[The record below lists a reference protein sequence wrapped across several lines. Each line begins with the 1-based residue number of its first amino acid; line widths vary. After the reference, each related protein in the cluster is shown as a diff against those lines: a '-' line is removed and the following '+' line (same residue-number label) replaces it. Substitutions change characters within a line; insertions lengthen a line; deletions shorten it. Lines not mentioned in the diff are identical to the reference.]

1 MGWTRRSGR
10 IARERRRPCL
20 ELLETRQMLSL
31 AMAHPASGGSYNP
44 DGSTNFDQIIGAS
57 ATRSA
62 FHVDG
67 TGQSVAVID
76 TGVDYNNP
84 TLGSGFGSGHKVV
97 AGVDFTGSPNG
108 VLPTWQHG
116 TGVAGLIAGNSS
128 SYTGVAPGADIVAL
142 RVFGDNNSGSF
153 GEIANALDWVVQHHS
168 DYNVTAVNLSVADGG
183 NYSSNI
189 FANSGVGRQ
198 ITKAVSQLEVLNI
211 PVVVAAGN
219 SFDGKTQGIG
229 FPSIVPNTFSVTA
242 TDGNDQVASSAQ
254 RLGSALGGV
263 SAVKLAAPGVGI
275 TAPSGDSATTTEDGS
290 SFATP
295 QVTGSIVLLQQM
307 YENAYHTLPTIAV
320 LEQLLHQG
328 AVTVHD
334 GVTNLEISRLDV
346 LNSATILSQQIANSG
361 SGTGTGTGTGG
372 GTTSTGG
379 TVTGTPPPT
388 TPTGGTPAPT
398 TPTGGTGTITG
409 TGSTISTGT
418 TTGTTG
424 STGSTNV
431 ELTQVF
437 VNGVS
442 IGSYSTA
449 DLKAKYPGLF
459 AFLKGPAT
467 TLRIW
472 AHSGFKVNLGPA
484 PAASPPI
491 VKHPARGGSHTI
503 QVSTKTGGKVIPVV
517 HHVATHKKSNPISS
531 FFANLFHF

>member
-1 MGWTRRSGR
+1 
-10 IARERRRPCL
+10 
-20 ELLETRQMLSL
+20 MLSV
-31 AMAHPASGGSYNP
+31 ATAHPAGGGNYNS

-62 FHVDG
+62 FKVDG

-84 TLGSGFGSGHKVV
+84 ALGGGLGAGHKVV

-116 TGVAGLIAGNSS
+116 TGVAGLIAGNDA

-168 DYNVTAVNLSVADGG
+168 EYNITVVNLSVADGG
-183 NYSSNI
+183 NYTSNI
-189 FANSGVGRQ
+189 FANSGVGQQ
-198 ITKAVSQLEVLNI
+198 ITQAVAELDALDI

-219 SFDGKTQGIG
+219 SFDGKTQGLG
-229 FPSIVPNTFSVTA
+229 FPAIVPDTFSVTA
-242 TDGNDQVASSAQ
+242 TDANDQLASNAQ

-275 TAPSGDSATTTEDGS
+275 TAPSGDNSTTTEDGT

-295 QVTGSIVLLQQM
+295 QVSGSIVLLQQM
-307 YENAYHTLPTIAV
+307 YENAYHTLPTIDQ
-320 LEQLLHQG
+320 LEKLLSQG

-334 GVTNLEISRLDV
+334 GATNTDISRLDV

-361 SGTGTGTGTGG
+361 TGTGTGGTGTPTPPTVGTPAPTPPATPPG

-379 TVTGTPPPT
+379 T
-388 TPTGGTPAPT
+388 
-398 TPTGGTGTITG
+398 GTGT
-409 TGSTISTGT
+409 TGT
-418 TTGTTG
+418 TTGTGT
-424 STGSTNV
+424 STGSTSGEV
-431 ELTQVF
+431 TQVF

-442 IGSYSTA
+442 IGNYATA

-467 TLRIW
+467 SLRIW
-472 AHSGFKVNLGPA
+472 TKGSFNINLGPA
-484 PAASPPI
+484 PAGSSTI
-491 VKHPARGGSHTI
+491 DKHPAKVVISPAGMV
-503 QVSTKTGGKVIPVV
+503 VSPTGKVVSLTGKVVKPTAKVATSTAKAPATSITKVVPVV
-517 HHVATHKKSNPISS
+517 HKAVTPKKSNPISS
-531 FFANLFHF
+531 FFSNLFHF